1 MGMNKER
8 DLRRTRDRLLAA
20 AGSEFAGKGLAGAR
34 TGAIARRAGVDEKM
48 IFYCFKSKEGLYREV
63 LRQSLTAKAH
73 LVESDHGDNLTN
85 ALINGFGS
93 TRANVSGL
101 RMWQW
106 EALGGRGRKLA
117 AEEERRKL
125 IQAEVARLH
134 RAKARGELPA
144 DIDEDMLLLVCFALR
159 IFPLALPQLTWL
171 VTGLDPLDPEFQRR
185 WIRCLQSVGGR
196 IEGDDSNQG
205 ASRERTRTASR
216 AQVVEEWM

>member
-1 MGMNKER
+1 MNKER
-8 DLRRTRDRLLAA
+8 DLHRTRSRLIAA
-20 AGSEFAGKGLAGAR
+20 AASEFAAKGLAGAR
-34 TGAIARRAGVDEKM
+34 TCAIARRAGVDERM

-63 LRQSLTAKAH
+63 LRQTLTTKAD
-73 LVESDHGDNLTN
+73 LVESDPGDNFTD

-93 TRANVSGL
+93 ARANVSGL

-106 EALGGRGRKLA
+106 EALGGGRRKLA
-117 AEEERRKL
+117 AEQERRKL

-144 DIDEDMLLLVCFALR
+144 DVDQEMLLLVSFALR

-171 VTGLDPLDPEFQRR
+171 VTGLDPLDPEFRRR

-196 IEGDDSNQG
+196 IEGEDSNQS
-205 ASRERTRTASR
+205 ASLARTETRSR
-216 AQVVEEWM
+216 AQVVEG

>member
-1 MGMNKER
+1 MNKER
-8 DLRRTRDRLLAA
+8 DLQRTRDRLMAA
-20 AGSEFAGKGLAGAR
+20 AASEFAAKGLAGAR

-63 LRQSLTAKAH
+63 LGQSLSAKVD
-73 LVESDHGDNLTN
+73 LVESDPGDTFTN

-93 TRANVSGL
+93 ARANVSGL

-106 EALGGRGRKLA
+106 EALGLGRRRLV

-144 DIDEDMLLLVCFALR
+144 DVDEDMLLSVSCALR

-171 VTGLDPLDPEFQRR
+171 VTGLDPIDPEFRCR

-196 IEGDDSNQG
+196 IEGRDSSQD
-205 ASRERTRTASR
+205 ASKARAQTRSR
-216 AQVVEEWM
+216 AQVVE

>member
-1 MGMNKER
+1 MNKER
-8 DLRRTRDRLLAA
+8 DLQRTRDRLMAAA
-20 AGSEFAGKGLAGAR
+20 AGEFAAKGLAGAR

-63 LRQSLTAKAH
+63 LRQTLTAKAD
-73 LVESDHGDNLTN
+73 LVESDPGDNFTN
-85 ALINGFGS
+85 ALINGFGFA
-93 TRANVSGL
+93 RANVSGL

-106 EALGGRGRKLA
+106 EALGADRRRLV

-144 DIDEDMLLLVCFALR
+144 DVDEDMLLLVSFALR
-159 IFPLALPQLTWL
+159 ILPLALPQLTWL
-171 VTGLDPLDPEFQRR
+171 VTGLDPIDPEFRRR

-196 IEGDDSNQG
+196 IEGVDSSRD
-205 ASRERTRTASR
+205 ASKARAQTRSR
-216 AQVVEEWM
+216 AQVVE

>member
-1 MGMNKER
+1 MNKER
-8 DLRRTRDRLLAA
+8 DLRRTRARLMAA
-20 AGSEFAGKGLAGAR
+20 AASEFAAKGLAGAR
-34 TGAIARRAGVDEKM
+34 TCAIARRAGIDEKM
-48 IFYCFKSKEGLYREV
+48 IFYCFKSKADLYREV
-63 LRQSLTAKAH
+63 LRQTLTAKAD
-73 LVESDHGDNLTN
+73 LVESDPADNFTD

-93 TRANVSGL
+93 ARANLSSL

-106 EALGGRGRKLA
+106 EALGGGGGKLA

-144 DIDEDMLLLVCFALR
+144 DVDEEMLLLVSFALR

-185 WIRCLQSVGGR
+185 WIRCLKSVGRR
-196 IEGDDSNQG
+196 IEGMDSSPM
-205 ASRERTRTASR
+205 ASKARAQSSSR
-216 AQVVEEWM
+216 AQVVEE